1 MLTWMRILRTAQFA
15 ILNLGLFLLSF
26 QKFTGEQYRQCRNGM
41 LAATHSALTWSTI
54 PRQSIGCL
62 GGSMHFESWWQHFL
76 LACWQFLEANSSQSG
91 LQDCT
96 GPVHGSAGHIYICP
110 GKESSAHLSPNT
122 FADKPER
129 RQVTKCNCWCKD
141 PRDTQMHSTNTGQA
155 WKPLQRR
162 DVTKAI
168 QSTCFLFT
176 FPSSLHE
183 PKSPNI
189 QCGAASASTFG
200 FTLSW
205 APETAVNEGYAQR
218 ARIACC
224 NLGSQDQWDLRFSE

>member
-1 MLTWMRILRTAQFA
+1 MTALSLSLLTVPGSKLFPIWVARLHWPCSWLRWA
-15 ILNLGLFLLSF
+15 
-26 QKFTGEQYRQCRNGM
+26 Y
-41 LAATHSALTWSTI
+41 
-54 PRQSIGCL
+54 
-62 GGSMHFESWWQHFL
+62 
-76 LACWQFLEANSSQSG
+76 
-91 LQDCT
+91 
-96 GPVHGSAGHIYICP
+96 IYICP

-224 NLGSQDQWDLRFSE
+224 NLGSQDQ